1 MDIDRREPVQLG
13 ESTQW
18 IRIRAANTGSPLL
31 LLIQMGPGLPM
42 INEVR
47 AFGRALSLEDDFT
60 VVYWDQRG
68 CGRSLRS
75 TDATLELNLQAMV
88 GDTERLLG
96 LLCGRFDGPAVV
108 AGFSMGATIAALA
121 TARRPDLV
129 AALVAVGMDIDG
141 PAIENNAYQFALAA
155 AHARNNR
162 RAIRQLEAIGPPP
175 HLGPR
180 QFATRGRWAANFG
193 GVRTGHTHNSM
204 ARGLL
209 ASLLRS
215 PDYSPADTVRAFR
228 GITAA
233 QAALLPELAALDL
246 PHTLTRLDR
255 PIVMAQG
262 RHDQVAP
269 ASAAERYAELL
280 EAPSKQLV
288 WFERSA
294 HMPHLEEPERF
305 RELLAQVRLGLAGK
319 HDPGAGPGGP
329 GPTRRLP
336 GRTGDAHPGPT
347 IPEFNR
353 RRGVL

>member
-18 IRIRAANTGSPLL
+18 IRIRAADTGSPLL
-31 LLIQMGPGLPM
+31 LLVQMGPGLPM
-42 INEVR
+42 INEAR

-75 TDATLELNLQAMV
+75 TDAAIELNLEAMV
-88 GDTERLLG
+88 GDTERLLA
-96 LLCGRFDGPAVV
+96 LLRDRFGRPAVV

-121 TARRPDLV
+121 AARRPDLV

-141 PAIENNAYQFALAA
+141 AAIENNAYQFALAA

-175 HLGPR
+175 HLEPR

-193 GVRTGHTHNSM
+193 GVRTGHTYNSM

-215 PDYSPADTVRAFR
+215 PDYSLADTVRAMR

-246 PHTLTRLDR
+246 THTLTAWRR
-255 PIVMAQG
+255 P
-262 RHDQVAP
+262 
-269 ASAAERYAELL
+269 S
-280 EAPSKQLV
+280 
-288 WFERSA
+288 
-294 HMPHLEEPERF
+294 
-305 RELLAQVRLGLAGK
+305 
-319 HDPGAGPGGP
+319 
-329 GPTRRLP
+329 
-336 GRTGDAHPGPT
+336 
-347 IPEFNR
+347 
-353 RRGVL
+353 

>member
-1 MDIDRREPVQLG
+1 MDIDLREPVQLG
-13 ESTQW
+13 GSTQW
-18 IRIRAANTGSPLL
+18 IRIRAANARNPLL
-31 LLIQMGPGLPM
+31 LLVQMGPGVPM
-42 INEVR
+42 INEVP

-75 TDATLELNLQAMV
+75 ADAAIELSLQAMT

-96 LLCGRFDGPAVV
+96 LLCGRFDRPAVV
-108 AGFSMGATIAALA
+108 AGFSIGATIAALA

-141 PAIENNAYQFALAA
+141 PAAENGAYQFALAA
-155 AHARNNR
+155 AHERNNR

-175 HLGPR
+175 HLGPK
-180 QFATRGRWAANFG
+180 QFATRARWAANFG
-193 GVRTGHTHNSM
+193 GVRTGHTYNSM

-215 PDYSPADTVRAFR
+215 PDYSLADTVRAFR

-233 QAALLPELAALDL
+233 RAALLPELAALDL
-246 PHTLTRLDR
+246 THTLTCLDT

-269 ASAAERYAELL
+269 ASAAERYAESLQ
-280 EAPSKQLV
+280 APHKQLV
-288 WFERSA
+288 WFEHSA

-305 RELLAQVRLGLAGK
+305 RQLLAQVRLGLPAK
-319 HDPGAGPGGP
+319 A
-329 GPTRRLP
+329 
-336 GRTGDAHPGPT
+336 
-347 IPEFNR
+347 
-353 RRGVL
+353 